1 MVDGIMCLII
11 VVLTLGII
19 YLSVRFF
26 LLKKTMRDAGKQ
38 LHEINRNIQ
47 GNRIVK
53 LSVPNR
59 ELEELLKDIN
69 DSLHLIREE
78 RIFYEN
84 REKEFRQQIES
95 ISHDL
100 RTPLTSMLGYLR
112 ILEKEAA
119 SCEVRED
126 LDVVI
131 RKAQRL
137 QELINQFYDFTR
149 VTDLEYYV
157 QLEDF
162 DVTKVLREAL
172 IEAYEELVTG
182 KLEVTT
188 DISERDI
195 YIKANEKALQ
205 RVFQNLLQNA
215 ARYAKSKLFI
225 VTKETRDEVIL
236 EFINDV
242 DSIGMNE
249 VEQLFDRFYTI
260 EESRSNGSTGLG
272 LTIVKE
278 LVEKMKGSIEAEL
291 VDSNLCIR
299 MCFKKE

>member
-1 MVDGIMCLII
+1 
-11 VVLTLGII
+11 
-19 YLSVRFF
+19 
-26 LLKKTMRDAGKQ
+26 MRDAGKQ

-47 GNRIVK
+47 ENRIVK

-172 IEAYEELVTG
+172 IETYEELVTG